1 MAEEEKQDG
10 PEAEAAENA
19 EGEAPKKKKTGLLIG
34 GGAVA
39 VLALAFAAS
48 IMAVPSKP
56 EVKRL
61 KGPLTSPLTE
71 GPISVNLRDNQ
82 SKRYLKFKLHCEYYA
97 FSKEYFASRL
107 ADPLYFPRLT
117 DSVVRVSASRS
128 VEEVTGKV
136 NQPQFL
142 QELVEV
148 IDTDLFPVHIG
159 KTTIPSDM
167 HEESGLKTG
176 FSASD
181 ATFRGYFYEHVLIVD
196 ATKKTIQL
204 DADGPVVSFEGT
216 ETDLEVESVNGKTV
230 YVDVTE
236 LDEGF
241 VGEVQVG
248 VFGTLHN
255 LLVEEWILQ

>member
-1 MAEEEKQDG
+1 MAEEEKQEQE
-10 PEAEAAENA
+10 EAAAAENA
-19 EGEAPKKKKTGLLIG
+19 EGEAPKKKTGLLIG

-56 EVKRL
+56 EIKRL

-71 GPISVNLRDNQ
+71 EAFNVNLRDNQ

-107 ADPLYFPRLT
+107 ADPLYFPRLK
-117 DSVVRVSASRS
+117 DSVVRISASRS

-148 IDTDLFPVHIG
+148 IDIDMFPIHIG
-159 KTTIPSDM
+159 KTAIPSDK

-196 ATKKTIQL
+196 AMRKTIQL
-204 DADGPVVSFEGT
+204 DKDGPVTEFEGT
-216 ETDLEVESVNGKTV
+216 ETDLEIESVDGKTL

-236 LDEGF
+236 LKEEF
-241 VGEVQVG
+241 VGEVMVG